1 MLCMLIFSGDIENG
15 YLKLT
20 VVSLKDNAKHIP
32 LIGTVGLSWETA
44 AFKGIVKVSQKYFSF
59 LEMFMSK

>member
-1 MLCMLIFSGDIENG
+1 MLIFSGDIENG

-20 VVSLKDNAKHIP
+20 VVSLKDNTKHIP
-32 LIGTVGLSWETA
+32 LIGTVGLSWETT

-59 LEMFMSK
+59 LEMFISK